1 MRRLA
6 VPLLFVVLA
15 GLAGCK
21 VIRYPAERV
30 LPRPIPDPPAE
41 LVEELAGEEEQ
52 REEEQQEE
60 QAVERTVR
68 AAVERVIEIGR
79 KMVGQREVT
88 IEGQSHRADCSGF
101 VTACFDHAGLD
112 LIEPGDAGTSGTEI
126 LYRALQRV
134 DGVHEDEIPEP
145 GDLVFFS
152 NTHDRNRNG
161 RVDDDFTHVGF
172 VESVGE
178 DGTVH
183 FLHFVSGA
191 VRIGRM
197 NLLHPNARVNEETGA
212 IWNDPLRR
220 RRKDDSSKVRYLTS
234 QLWIGFGRVGGDDG

>member
-6 VPLLFVVLA
+6 IPLLFIALA

-30 LPRPIPDPPAE
+30 LPRPIPAPSAE
-41 LVEELAGEEEQ
+41 LIEELAGEEQQ
-52 REEEQQEE
+52 REEAQQEE

-68 AAVERVIEIGR
+68 AAVERVLEIGR
-79 KMVGQREVT
+79 KMVGQREVA
-88 IEGQSHRADCSGF
+88 IDGQNHRADCSGF
-101 VTACFDHAGLD
+101 VRACFDAAGLT
-112 LIEPGDAGTSGTEI
+112 LTQAGDTGTSGTEI
-126 LYRALQRV
+126 LYNALRRAGGL
-134 DGVHEDEIPEP
+134 HEGEIPDP

-152 NTHDRNRNG
+152 NTYDRNHNG
-161 RVDDDFTHVGF
+161 RLDDDFTHVGF

-197 NLLHPNARVNEETGA
+197 NLLHPNDRVDEGSGA

-220 RRKDDSSKVRYLTS
+220 RRKDDSAKVRYLTS
-234 QLWIGFGRVGGDDG
+234 QLWIGFGTVGGDDD

>member
-1 MRRLA
+1 MRKS
-6 VPLLFVVLA
+6 VIPLLFVALL

-30 LPRPIPDPPAE
+30 LPRPIPEPSAE
-41 LVEELAGEEEQ
+41 LIEELAGEEQQ

-68 AAVERVIEIGR
+68 TAVDRVLEIGR
-79 KMVGQREVT
+79 AMVGQREVT
-88 IEGQSHRADCSGF
+88 IDGQSHRADCSGF
-101 VTACFDHAGLD
+101 VQACFTAGGLT
-112 LIEPGDAGTSGTEI
+112 LTESGDAGTSGTEI
-126 LYRALQRV
+126 LYNALRRT
-134 DGVHEDEIPEP
+134 GGLHEGEIPEP

-152 NTHDRNRNG
+152 NTYDRNHNG
-161 RVDDDFTHVGF
+161 RLDDDFTHVGF
-172 VESVGE
+172 VESVGG

-197 NLLHPNARVNEETGA
+197 NLLHPNDRVDEGSGT

-220 RRKDDSSKVRYLTS
+220 RRKDDSAKVRYLTS
-234 QLWIGFGRVGGDDG
+234 QLWIGFGRIGGDDD